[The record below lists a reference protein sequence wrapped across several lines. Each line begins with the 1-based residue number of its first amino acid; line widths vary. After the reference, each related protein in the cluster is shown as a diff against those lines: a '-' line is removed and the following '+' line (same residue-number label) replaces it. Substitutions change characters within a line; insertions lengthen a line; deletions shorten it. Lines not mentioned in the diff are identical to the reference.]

1 MNYNDLFLFIK
12 LIKLGSFTALAESL
26 NTSQATVSRRIK
38 QLEESL
44 GINLMRRNS
53 RGLIE
58 MTSQGRE
65 VFERFEGIE
74 QNASDALQDIVNKT
88 KDVEGVLRIA
98 LPKQFFDNV
107 LLNKLKHFY
116 LKYPKVILIFSYN
129 GGAIDLLKENCDI
142 GISFHKPVAQNNT
155 IKLLI
160 KTKNKLYV
168 SKKYME
174 INGIPKTLEELKD
187 HRLVGFLENGEIKTK
202 LIATS
207 EKTHKKEEFNFNPR
221 FILNNAFCDVKIA
234 FSDAIVINTF
244 DIFINSNDENKLVP
258 VLEEYHFGESNFY
271 LIRGSGVRSK
281 LEDTFVDFLKVC
293 LSKEN

>member
-12 LIKLGSFTALAESL
+12 LIKLGSFTALAESM

-53 RGLIE
+53 RGFIE
-58 MTSQGRE
+58 MTPQGRE

-98 LPKQFFDNV
+98 LPKQFFDNI
-107 LLNKLKHFY
+107 LLKKLKHFY
-116 LKYPKVILIFSYN
+116 LKYPKIVLIFSYN

-142 GISFHKPVAQNNT
+142 GISFHKPIAQSNT

-160 KTKNKLYV
+160 KTKNKLYA
-168 SKKYME
+168 SRKYME
-174 INGIPKTLEELKD
+174 TNGIPKTLKELKN
-187 HRLVGFLENGEIKTK
+187 HRLVGFLENGEIQTK
-202 LIATS
+202 LVATS
-207 EKTHKKEEFNFNPR
+207 EKTHEKEEFKFNPR

-234 FSDAIVINTF
+234 FSDAIIINTF
-244 DIFINSNDENKLVP
+244 DIFINPSDENKLVP
-258 VLEEYHFGESNFY
+258 VLDEYYFGESSFY
-271 LIRGSGVRSK
+271 LIRGTGVRSK